1 MYKYSKR
8 NNPNEGFHY
17 NPLPF
22 PAKFRFVEILPMRIF
37 ALAKFRGCEFSLW
50 RNFAGAN
57 FRHGE
62 ISAKRNF
69 ASVDAKFR
77 QDNSEILL
85 TQRKFA
91 SALTKIRG
99 EISSNF
105 RENKERKTPNF
116 VCISFAQYCMLS
128 YLSKELLIFSKHL
141 ESLPVDFRLLN
152 CVLR

>member
-1 MYKYSKR
+1 
-8 NNPNEGFHY
+8 
-17 NPLPF
+17 
-22 PAKFRFVEILPMRIF
+22 MRI
-37 ALAKFRGCEFSLW
+37 
-50 RNFAGAN
+50 FAGAN
-57 FRHGE
+57 FRYGE
-62 ISAKRNF
+62 ILRVRIF
-69 ASVDAKFR
+69 VMAKFR
-77 QDNSEILL
+77 QKEISLQWMRNFAKITAKFCL
-85 TQRKFA
+85 TQQKFA

>member
-8 NNPNEGFHY
+8 NIPNEGFHY

-22 PAKFRFVEILPMRIF
+22 PAKFRFVEISPMRIF
-37 ALAKFRGCEFSLW
+37 ALAKFRGCEFLLW
-50 RNFAGAN
+50 RNFAGEN

-62 ISAKRNF
+62 ISLQWMRNF
-69 ASVDAKFR
+69 AKITAKFC
-77 QDNSEILL
+77 L

-91 SALTKIRG
+91 SALAKIRG

-116 VCISFAQYCMLS
+116 VCISFAQSCMLS

-141 ESLPVDFRLLN
+141 ESLPVDFHLLN